1 MQLAHKQLNYWRWS
15 QTCFVFF
22 LLCRWV
28 PEIAKSQD
36 EFHQNFLRKQ
46 LTLWAFFPTLKQY
59 HFWSSPRWKYVCIC
73 FLVWYKA
80 QIISTSTQIRTWG
93 LEKEKWCTWH
103 WTRQAIRRKWQGDQK
118 AEFHKRKG
126 SKSIHKA
133 THGKTDDFK
142 SFPPAS

>member
-22 LLCRWV
+22 LLCHWA
-28 PEIAKSQD
+28 PEMAKSQD
-36 EFHQNFLRKQ
+36 ELHQTFLRKQ
-46 LTLWAFFPTLKQY
+46 LTPWALFPTLKQY

-80 QIISTSTQIRTWG
+80 QIISTSTRIRTWRLERKSGVQG
-93 LEKEKWCTWH
+93 LGPGMQSAESDRVSRKLSFITEKVA
-103 WTRQAIRRKWQGDQK
+103 RV
-118 AEFHKRKG
+118 
-126 SKSIHKA
+126 HKA
-133 THGKTDDFK
+133 THRKTDDFK